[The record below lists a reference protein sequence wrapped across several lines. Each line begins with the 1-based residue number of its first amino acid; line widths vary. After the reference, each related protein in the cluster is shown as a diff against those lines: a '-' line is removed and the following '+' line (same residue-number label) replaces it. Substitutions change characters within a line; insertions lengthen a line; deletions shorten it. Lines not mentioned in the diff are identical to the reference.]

1 MIVVS
6 QGPTKSG
13 TTLAFEMAC
22 ATLELNGWPQR
33 TLPDGVVTEGHHI
46 NFVHGWDDAALLAL
60 VEETRGERIVVKTH
74 GPPDLSPAL
83 VDRLIAA
90 GELRIHVVVRDPRDQ
105 VLSMLDAGRAA
116 RAEGSASF
124 SRIETIDDALFHVHR
139 QLARTRAWG
148 SRASLRLVYDH
159 FAFDRPSG
167 PCLLAADLG
176 VAPDVDGVWAIVD
189 GRFTQR
195 NVARPGRYRSELE
208 PADAARIA
216 AEFPDLIARV
226 IEAGDLSWFDEAAF
240 LDDQPP
246 LP

>member
-124 SRIETIDDALFHVHR
+124 SRIETIDDALFQVHR

-208 PADAARIA
+208 PAEAARIA

>member
-22 ATLELNGWPQR
+22 ATLELHGWPQR
-33 TLPDGVVTEGHHI
+33 KLPDGVVTEGHHI
-46 NFVHGWDDAALLAL
+46 NFLDRWDDAALRTL
-60 VEETRGERIVVKTH
+60 VDETRGERIVVKTH
-74 GPPDLSPAL
+74 GSPALSPAL
-83 VDRLIAA
+83 VDRLLAA
-90 GELRIHVVVRDPRDQ
+90 GELRVHLVVRDPRDQ

-124 SRIETIDDALFHVHR
+124 SQIETIDDALFEVHR

-167 PCLLAADLG
+167 PCLIAADLD
-176 VAPDVDGVWAIVD
+176 VTPDVDGVWALVD
-189 GRFTQR
+189 GRFTQK
-195 NVARPGRYRSELE
+195 NVARPRRYRSELE
-208 PADAARIA
+208 PAEAARIA
-216 AEFPDLIARV
+216 AEFPDLITRV
-226 IEAGDLSWFDEAAF
+226 IEAGDLSWFDEAPF